1 MGLDMYLTRTKKVP
15 TNKEPEGVGYWRKSN
30 HIHKWF
36 VDNCQDGVDECQETQ
51 VSKEKLEELLVTC
64 MDVLNN
70 KDNTYLVKK
79 ELPTQPGFFFG
90 GTEYDEGYYFD
101 IEDTI
106 KILQKVLAETDFE
119 ESVIIYQSSW

>member
-1 MGLDMYLTRTKKVP
+1 MGLDMYLVRTKKVA
-15 TNKEPEGVGYWRKSN
+15 TANEPEEVGYWRKSN

-36 VDNCQDGVDECQETQ
+36 VDKCQDGVDECQETE

-64 MDVLNN
+64 IDVLKN
-70 KDNTYLVKK
+70 KDNIHLAKT
-79 ELPTQPGFFFG
+79 ELPTQNGFFFG

-106 KILQKVLAETDFE
+106 KILENVIEKTDFE
-119 ESVIIYQSSW
+119 TEIIIYQSSW